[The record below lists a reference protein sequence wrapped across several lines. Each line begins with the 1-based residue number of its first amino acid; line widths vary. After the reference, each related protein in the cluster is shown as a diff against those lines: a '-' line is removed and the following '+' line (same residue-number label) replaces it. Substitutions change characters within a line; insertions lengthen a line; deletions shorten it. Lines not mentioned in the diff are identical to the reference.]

1 MQPHIAKSS
10 ESALDGGEHGPSLGE
25 RFVATTGSAT
35 AGPTTTGVQRP
46 GLRSSGVAFLAAGS
60 GPEISLI
67 KGKGVGLY

>member
-10 ESALDGGEHGPSLGE
+10 ESGLDGGEHGPSLGE

-35 AGPTTTGVQRP
+35 AGPATTGVCN